1 MRAAGGVQ
9 DENQHSWLM
18 KLVFRW
24 EDRQLL
30 AVHIVGDIAGELTT
44 WGSRSQMLATRS
56 TGPSIRRSP
65 SRLAADL

>member
-30 AVHIVGDIAGELTT
+30 GVHIVGDIAGELIH
-44 WGSRSQMLATRS
+44 LAVAYRRWRTIDRFINRPFAVSTRS
-56 TGPSIRRSP
+56 
-65 SRLAADL
+65 